1 LTVASDSA
9 TIGHEWTQ
17 VDQEKEREEVATDGK
32 RKQRSKLMSTR
43 SHKID
48 EQYIMG
54 KIAEFDGGRGRV
66 VAIEV
71 SEFGDILF
79 SIEPLDGGNLVVK
92 KMQECSLGR
101 RENVI
106 PAFPDQ
112 IREAFEAASKHRSSV
127 VDNITYARQ
136 ISGESTKEY
145 ERQLSKC
152 DELCS
157 ALAEEMKKLK
167 VV

>member
-1 LTVASDSA
+1 
-9 TIGHEWTQ
+9 
-17 VDQEKEREEVATDGK
+17 
-32 RKQRSKLMSTR
+32 MSTH

-54 KIAEFDGGRGRV
+54 KTADFDGGRGRI

-71 SEFGDILF
+71 SEFGEILF
-79 SIEPLDGGNLVVK
+79 SIEPLDGGKLVLK
-92 KMQECSLGR
+92 AMQECSLGR
-101 RENVI
+101 KDDVI

-127 VDNITYARQ
+127 VDNITWARQ

-145 ERQLSKC
+145 ERQLVTC

-167 VV
+167 FI